1 VSIYCSAHTT
11 IAVPITKKRN
21 PIQAAERRFLMEGK
35 GSFLKNPIPAIRKPA
50 RRNLM
55 LERRKGGMSS
65 IAMKF
70 TK

>member
-1 VSIYCSAHTT
+1 
-11 IAVPITKKRN
+11 
-21 PIQAAERRFLMEGK
+21 MEGK

-50 RRNLM
+50 SRNLM